1 MSQQFVVVRGQIEE
15 GKKVLA
21 KQGSPFTPRNKE
33 EQERLLASGVI
44 APVIDAEEEL
54 LDDDGD
60 EDQGS
65 DDDQSGDDE
74 QQQPPVQPDGDASPA
89 KPAATKRPKK

>member
-44 APVIDAEEEL
+44 APVIEVEEEL
-54 LDDDGD
+54 LDDD
-60 EDQGS
+60 E
-65 DDDQSGDDE
+65 DDDQSGDDG
-74 QQQPPVQPDGDASPA
+74 QQQPPAQLDGDVSPA
-89 KPAATKRPKK
+89 KPAPTKRPRK

>member
-1 MSQQFVVVRGQIEE
+1 MSQQFVVVCGQIEE

-44 APVIDAEEEL
+44 APVIAAEEEL
-54 LDDDGD
+54 FDDDGD
-60 EDQGS
+60 DDQG
-65 DDDQSGDDE
+65 GDDE
-74 QQQPPVQPDGDASPA
+74 QQQTLAQPDGDASPA
-89 KPAATKRPKK
+89 KPAPTKRPRK

>member
-44 APVIDAEEEL
+44 APVTESEEEL
-54 LDDDGD
+54 LDDD
-60 EDQGS
+60 
-65 DDDQSGDDE
+65 QSGDDD
-74 QQQPPVQPDGDASPA
+74 QQQPPAQPDGDVSPA
-89 KPAATKRPKK
+89 KPAPTKRPRK

>member
-44 APVIDAEEEL
+44 APVIEVEEEL
-54 LDDDGD
+54 LDDDEDD
-60 EDQGS
+60 E
-65 DDDQSGDDE
+65 QSGDDD
-74 QQQPPVQPDGDASPA
+74 QQQPSAQLDGDVSPA
-89 KPAATKRPKK
+89 KPATTKRPRK

>member
-44 APVIDAEEEL
+44 APVIEVEEEL
-54 LDDDGD
+54 LDDDG
-60 EDQGS
+60 

-74 QQQPPVQPDGDASPA
+74 QQQPPAQPNGDASPA
-89 KPAATKRPKK
+89 KPAPTKRPRK

>member
-15 GKKVLA
+15 GKTVLA

-44 APVIDAEEEL
+44 APVIEVEEEL
-54 LDDDGD
+54 LDDDG
-60 EDQGS
+60 

-74 QQQPPVQPDGDASPA
+74 QQQPPAQPNGDASPA
-89 KPAATKRPKK
+89 KPAPTKRPRK

>member
-1 MSQQFVVVRGQIEE
+1 MSQQFLVVRGQIEE

-44 APVIDAEEEL
+44 APVIDPEEEL

-60 EDQGS
+60 
-65 DDDQSGDDE
+65 DDQRGDDE
-74 QQQPPVQPDGDASPA
+74 QQQTPAQPDGDASPA
-89 KPAATKRPKK
+89 KPVTTKRPRK

>member
-15 GKKVLA
+15 GRKVLA
-21 KQGSPFTPRNKE
+21 KQGSTFEPRNKE
-33 EQERLLASGVI
+33 EKERLLSAGVI
-44 APVIDAEEEL
+44 APVIESEEEL

-60 EDQGS
+60 DDQGS

-74 QQQPPVQPDGDASPA
+74 QQQPPAQPDGDVSPA
-89 KPAATKRPKK
+89 KPAPTKRPRK

>member
-65 DDDQSGDDE
+65 DDE

-89 KPAATKRPKK
+89 KPAATKRPRK

>member
-44 APVIDAEEEL
+44 APVIESEEEL
-54 LDDDGD
+54 LDDD
-60 EDQGS
+60 E
-65 DDDQSGDDE
+65 DDDQSGDDD
-74 QQQPPVQPDGDASPA
+74 QQQPLAQPDGDASPA
-89 KPAATKRPKK
+89 KPAATKRPRK

>member
-21 KQGSPFTPRNKE
+21 KQGSPFKPRNQE

-44 APVIDAEEEL
+44 APVIEAEEEL
-54 LDDDGD
+54 FDDGD
-60 EDQGS
+60 DDQGS

-74 QQQPPVQPDGDASPA
+74 QQQTFAQPDGDASPA
-89 KPAATKRPKK
+89 KPAPTKRPRK